1 MQPMRR
7 RHLRSVLRI
16 EQQVY
21 PRPWSSSLFLS
32 ELALRS
38 TRAYY
43 VGARRSRARRVR
55 GLMMTLDE
63 AHVTT
68 IAVDPRRHRSKI
80 GTRLLLVL
88 AREAIARGATALTLE
103 VRMSNDGAQDL
114 YRRFGFGPVGVRK
127 NYYQEV
133 NEDAL
138 VMWVHDID
146 QPEYA
151 ELLGSIER
159 TRARARRSSTKARR
173 CVTLVLGIETSCD
186 ETAAAVVEDG
196 RFVRSSVVSS
206 QVDLHARFGG
216 VVPEVASRAHV
227 ELITP
232 VIAEALV
239 EAGVEL
245 HRPRR
250 GRRVPRARAR
260 RRAARRGERGEGDR
274 ARRRPPLRRA

>member
-1 MQPMRR
+1 VAAELEPGAPESALTVQIQPMRR
-7 RHLRSVLRI
+7 RHIRAVLRI

-43 VGARRSRARRVR
+43 VARIGRELVGYA

-63 AHVTT
+63 GHVTT
-68 IAVDPRRHRSKI
+68 IAVEPRRHRGKI

-103 VRMSNDGAQDL
+103 VRMSNTAAQDM

-138 VMWVHDID
+138 VMWAHDVD
-146 QPEYA
+146 RPEYA
-151 ELLGSIER
+151 ALLDSIER
-159 TRARARRSSTKARR
+159 T
-173 CVTLVLGIETSCD
+173 VPGET
-186 ETAAAVVEDG
+186 VVE
-196 RFVRSSVVSS
+196 
-206 QVDLHARFGG
+206 
-216 VVPEVASRAHV
+216 E
-227 ELITP
+227 TK
-232 VIAEALV
+232 
-239 EAGVEL
+239 
-245 HRPRR
+245 R
-250 GRRVPRARAR
+250 G
-260 RRAARRGERGEGDR
+260 
-274 ARRRPPLRRA
+274 